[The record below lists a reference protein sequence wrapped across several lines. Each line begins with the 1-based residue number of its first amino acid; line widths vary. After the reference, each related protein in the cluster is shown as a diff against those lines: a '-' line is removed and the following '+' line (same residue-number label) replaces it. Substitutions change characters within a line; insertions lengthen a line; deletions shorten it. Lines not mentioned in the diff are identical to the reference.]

1 MMEDYDVF
9 VQRALSRLMR
19 SRRDPEE
26 ARSAAAP
33 SSVIR
38 FHGLAILPPL
48 LSEEQRQQMQARRE
62 EARGAAARM
71 ELKKERPRMSY
82 VQTLLRSVQ
91 QLRKTPTLEELL
103 QESDV
108 PTKCSPPP
116 FPPPRRSS
124 SESHSEAS
132 VRTERGLSPA
142 SAEKLESSS
151 PSPLSPISA
160 SLTPEKQ
167 ICCEG
172 GISGR
177 VESPNPPELQS
188 CCGGQ
193 LSSSGYLSHKSVEM
207 SVSSVMDQQICTF
220 NSSGEACGVGGGFLH
235 STSNTIAARPDIIS
249 HPPVD
254 GEELE
259 RSGLECSVCGAASLY
274 DHLPSEES
282 GSVEQTDDGS
292 FPAVLQS
299 TDGDVDE
306 GPVAAGGN
314 PAETEPGDNLLHSER
329 LCEEKPHPRSL
340 KALLKKSQEYR
351 RQQRMLRN
359 QSRNANIQQL
369 LRTLA
374 EEQSLSDKENDEHL
388 CRNNRAADG
397 NRTKERGGAP
407 SVGTSQK
414 PRENYEIIGSEI
426 AGNNTST
433 DTQSSPVTGS
443 GDTSELHL
451 VSKTILRNKLNTFQE
466 LIIPADTSPPQ
477 DCLPGGAA
485 FSKGAAK
492 FCSVPAPSFCCSPSR
507 FKDGCVKH
515 LQPAE
520 GAETSEEKR
529 RVQVTTTSAGEEEEV
544 EEEVSGVSAQSSRHL
559 EHLEVS
565 LTGLKSLIS
574 CLESAVKESPEQTE
588 SSWRKRTGQNHCS
601 DCRQGGDEEKG
612 CGEGSGR
619 PTAMSISDVEGAV
632 LTVQEAGGP
641 IRQASVGGSY
651 TQRRDGRQQPP
662 PPKCVLSAAP
672 QTRIPCLFRNP
683 LHGNA
688 APGGVSVLSGTSCR
702 PAAGGG
708 RPPTKSPPLNHSFD
722 VEKPSGLW
730 LLEASGTPRDPQCGV
745 GQGAHLTPESGGEEQ
760 AGTSR
765 VKRRLV
771 MHETEQTPERR
782 TGWAG
787 PVVRPTSS
795 TPTASAGW
803 FEDRD
808 ADQQEQLKEV
818 HAARLRALQ
827 EVHRQQQERLLQALA
842 ARFHHLQSVSL
853 PRSVSGSCLGDTLT
867 FSVPQHLRPLLAA
880 AVKGF
885 LTRRLLRTERVAQL
899 LRTIRDTQQF
909 LQSFQQQSV
918 ARGAVCSRQDVVLQ
932 ERVALQLRAA
942 RYELYDVFFSLSAR
956 ERMQM
961 IGWDRELAKEREV
974 RRQTGSCPG
983 QTILSAATQKSLERK
998 REAMIQRK
1006 VAERTGGLRTRTGP
1020 KLFDD
1025 KPQPRKQGQTRA
1037 RLQRATKS
1045 AGSSKP

>member
-1 MMEDYDVF
+1 MEET
-9 VQRALSRLMR
+9 LSP
-19 SRRDPEE
+19 DPEE

-71 ELKKERPRMSY
+71 ELKQRPRMSY
-82 VQTLLRSVQ
+82 VQTLLRSV

-116 FPPPRRSS
+116 FPPPRSSS
-124 SESHSEAS
+124 SESRSEAS
-132 VRTERGLSPA
+132 VRTERGLSP
-142 SAEKLESSS
+142 EKLESSS

-172 GISGR
+172 GVSGR

-220 NSSGEACGVGGGFLH
+220 NSSGEACGVGDGFLH

-299 TDGDVDE
+299 TDGDVDD
-306 GPVAAGGN
+306 GPVAPGGN
-314 PAETEPGDNLLHSER
+314 PAETEPGDNLFHSER

-359 QSRNANIQQL
+359 QSRNANIQEL

-388 CRNNRAADG
+388 CRNKRAADG

-407 SVGTSQK
+407 SVGTSQR

-426 AGNNTST
+426 TGNNTST

-466 LIIPADTSPPQ
+466 FIIPADTSPPQ

-507 FKDGCVKH
+507 FKDSCIKH

-529 RVQVTTTSAGEEEEV
+529 GVQFTTTSAGEEEE

-588 SSWRKRTGQNHCS
+588 SSWRNRTGHNHCS
-601 DCRQGGDEEKG
+601 GGDEEKG
-612 CGEGSGR
+612 C
-619 PTAMSISDVEGAV
+619 ISDVEGAA

-683 LHGNA
+683 LHWNA

-730 LLEASGTPRDPQCGV
+730 LLEGPGTHRESQCCV

-771 MHETEQTPERR
+771 MHVTEQTPERR

-795 TPTASAGW
+795 TPTAAAGW
-803 FEDRD
+803 FEDKG

-827 EVHRQQQERLLQALA
+827 EVHRQQQERLL
-842 ARFHHLQSVSL
+842 
-853 PRSVSGSCLGDTLT
+853 
-867 FSVPQHLRPLLAA
+867 QHLRPLLAA

-974 RRQTGSCPG
+974 RRQKTGSCPG

-1006 VAERTGGLRTRTGP
+1006 VAERTGGFKTRTGP
-1020 KLFDD
+1020 KLCDD